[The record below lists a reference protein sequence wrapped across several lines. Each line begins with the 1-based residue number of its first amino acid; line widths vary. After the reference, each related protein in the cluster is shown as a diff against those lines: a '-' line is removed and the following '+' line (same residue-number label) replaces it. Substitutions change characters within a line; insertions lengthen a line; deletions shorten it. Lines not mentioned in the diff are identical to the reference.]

1 MRTGL
6 IEPSANT
13 STPDSKILA
22 SGANAEVMLWDM
34 AHPVNTAPL
43 GRLADLVCEKVWRNL
58 TLEEWRQFVGE
69 DIPYERTCL
78 DLPVHPSLVE
88 TARKKAKAGD
98 VEGAVV
104 LFRRAVELE
113 PALAINPEE
122 DAAAL
127 ARAGE

>member
-1 MRTGL
+1 VRW
-6 IEPSANT
+6 INEIAFS
-13 STPDSKILA
+13 PDSKTLA
-22 SGANAEVMLWDM
+22 SGSKDQLMLWDLT
-34 AHPVNTAPL
+34 HPVTAAPL

-58 TLEEWRQFVGE
+58 TLEEWYQFVGE
-69 DIPYERTCL
+69 DIPYGRTCP

-98 VEGAVV
+98 VEGAVA
-104 LFRRAVELE
+104 LFRRALELE

-122 DAAAL
+122 EAARL